1 MKRVRVYI
9 DGFNIYHAIDAL
21 QKPHLKWLNHRR
33 LAESFLRR
41 GEQLDEV
48 NFFTAVLRWDAAK
61 QRRHVNYLKA
71 LRAVDVR
78 IHESRFTK
86 VDRKC
91 RAYGNT
97 CPFHEEKQT
106 DVGIAVKMVT
116 DAMSGGVDRLV
127 LLTADSDQIP
137 TARFIGSLPKTELTL
152 MFPPNR
158 GSQARDLG
166 NHIPDRHEIT
176 PGRLG
181 TCVFPRTVVDK
192 RGKPVAFRPAIYE
205 GVV

>member
-1 MKRVRVYI
+1 M
-9 DGFNIYHAIDAL
+9 A
-21 QKPHLKWLNHRR
+21 QPSPSRR
-33 LAESFLRR
+33 IVLAFRR
-41 GEQLDEV
+41 TLGRSAF
-48 NFFTAVLRWDAAK
+48 FFTAVLRWDAAK
-61 QRRHVNYLKA
+61 QKRHVNYLAA

-91 RAYGNT
+91 KAFGNT
-97 CPFHEEKQT
+97 CSFHEEKQT
-106 DVGIAVKMVT
+106 DVGIAVKMVS
-116 DAMSGGVDRLV
+116 DAMSGRADRLI

-137 TARFIGSLPKTELTL
+137 TAKFIRSLSTTSLTL
-152 MFPPNR
+152 MYPPNR
-158 GSQARDLG
+158 GSQSRDLG

-181 TCVFPRTVVDK
+181 TCVFPRTVKDAQ
-192 RGKPVAFRPAIYE
+192 GKAVAFRPALYE